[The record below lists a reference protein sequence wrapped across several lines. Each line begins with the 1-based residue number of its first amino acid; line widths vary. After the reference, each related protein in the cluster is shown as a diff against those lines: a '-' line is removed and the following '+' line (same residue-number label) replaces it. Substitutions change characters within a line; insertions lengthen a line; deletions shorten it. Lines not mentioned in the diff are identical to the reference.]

1 MKRFFLCLVLW
12 LVPAVAAAGQPAVA
26 VLYFRNQGN
35 PELEVFKLGLAE
47 MLASDLDGTPG
58 VRVIERVE
66 LQETLNELELG
77 HSGKV
82 DPATAAQ
89 IGKLT
94 GARWLLMGSYFE
106 FQGTLRIDA
115 RLVEVETGDG
125 AVERVADEFGH
136 GPGGYRAPGC
146 VAPRRVRAD
155 DRPAGAQTTS
165 SRARSSA

>member
-1 MKRFFLCLVLW
+1 MKRFFLCFVLW

-66 LQETLNELELG
+66 LQETLNELALG

-82 DPATAAQ
+82 DPATAVKQ
-89 IGKLT
+89 DL
-94 GARWLLMGSYFE
+94 YV
-106 FQGTLRIDA
+106 GTNTL
-115 RLVEVETGDG
+115 
-125 AVERVADEFGH
+125 
-136 GPGGYRAPGC
+136 
-146 VAPRRVRAD
+146 
-155 DRPAGAQTTS
+155 
-165 SRARSSA
+165 